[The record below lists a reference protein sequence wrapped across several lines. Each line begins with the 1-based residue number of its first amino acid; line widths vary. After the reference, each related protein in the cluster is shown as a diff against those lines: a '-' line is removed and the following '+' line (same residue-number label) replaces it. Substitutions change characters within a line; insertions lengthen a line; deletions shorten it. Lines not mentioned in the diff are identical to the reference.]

1 MKFLLVASKPDKLRD
16 ILGFTKAAVRQGHNV
31 TIFFN
36 EDSVTLLKKGS
47 PVEMLYAEL
56 LACRASARDLDIPR
70 EGMISNAR
78 MSSLTELV
86 ELLEQSD
93 RVVFLN

>member
-1 MKFLLVASKPDKLRD
+1 MKFLLVASKADKIQD
-16 ILGFTKAAVRQGHNV
+16 ILGFTKAAVRRGHNV

-36 EDSVTLLKKGS
+36 EESVTLLKKGS
-47 PVEMLYAEL
+47 PVELLYAEL

-70 EGMISNAR
+70 DRMISNAR

-86 ELLEQSD
+86 ELLEESD
-93 RVVFLN
+93 RVVFLD